1 MSLESGRKLGLTA
14 SLINVIV
21 PIVTVALYGFFLFSL
36 ISTIT
41 NAITGGGSTPI
52 PSGLPFLSLGII
64 WIAFVA
70 VGIISFVG
78 LILFIVAMH
87 QLSQYYN
94 EPIIFRNIIYSLV
107 ISIVGAVALTVALIA
122 ILFAVIASTLMNTVV
137 STPTAASSFVWTF
150 IIALIVVSAV
160 AIAIGV
166 VSALLYKR
174 AFNKLAE
181 KSGVHSFDTAG
192 LLILIGVFIPI
203 VSWVGWIFA
212 ASGFNALKPKPYS
225 PMPTAPTITTQ
236 IKFCLNCGMANNVNA
251 AYCKNCGKKLP

>member
-1 MSLESGRKLGLTA
+1 MSLETGRKLGLTA

-41 NAITGGGSTPI
+41 NAITGRGSTPI
-52 PSGLPFLSLGII
+52 PSSLPFLSFGII

-107 ISIVGAVALTVALIA
+107 ISIVGDRR
-122 ILFAVIASTLMNTVV
+122 FSRNTV
-137 STPTAASSFVWTF
+137 SCYSIDSNEYCSKDSNSRFFLCMDLHYRFYSCICRSYCYWSS
-150 IIALIVVSAV
+150 
-160 AIAIGV
+160 
-166 VSALLYKR
+166 
-174 AFNKLAE
+174 
-181 KSGVHSFDTAG
+181 
-192 LLILIGVFIPI
+192 
-203 VSWVGWIFA
+203 
-212 ASGFNALKPKPYS
+212 
-225 PMPTAPTITTQ
+225 
-236 IKFCLNCGMANNVNA
+236 
-251 AYCKNCGKKLP
+251 